1 MHLFERDL
9 KHIPYLDAILP
20 SLNPI
25 QNEHDISE
33 QAIFE
38 EIFSNKSNEE
48 EKVTIPYSLSIR
60 EEESNININPL
71 NDKYYPI
78 EKIIKILEENNIPKY
93 IIDIIRLKDISYKD
107 IENILNQKKKFMTQ
121 KKRKKKNVFIINLED
136 LTCGR
141 NKKNDNTIRKHN
153 KDSADNIIRKIKVCI
168 FKKLIEYSK
177 EHISKKLLSLDYN
190 KYISNLKKDINLQML
205 DSPLREI
212 LSLDTSVKY
221 GKDKKGHNKKI
232 INSIIKELNN
242 EKVKNLLEMKLNDWI
257 DNIFLFK
264 EKSEDET
271 KFKGLESTLL
281 YIIKNLEY
289 PNDKDYLKRFV
300 FYLYNFSNW
309 FRNKKGRNENNL
321 IK

>member
-20 SLNPI
+20 CFNQI

-107 IENILNQKKKFMTQ
+107 IENISNQKKKFMTQ
-121 KKRKKKNVFIINLED
+121 KKRKKKSVFIINLED
-136 LTCGR
+136 LTCGW
-141 NKKNDNTIRKHN
+141 NKKNDNTVRKHN
-153 KDSADNIIRKIKVCI
+153 KDSTDNIIRKIKVCI

-221 GKDKKGHNKKI
+221 GKDKKEHNKKT
-232 INSIIKELNN
+232 INSIIKESNN

-257 DNIFLFK
+257 NNIFLFK
-264 EKSEDET
+264 GNSENET
-271 KFKGLESTLL
+271 KYKGLESTLL

>member
-1 MHLFERDL
+1 MHLFEKDL
-9 KHIPYLDAILP
+9 KHIPYLDVIFP
-20 SLNPI
+20 CFNQI
-25 QNEHDISE
+25 QNEHDIPE
-33 QAIFE
+33 QVIFE

-71 NDKYYPI
+71 NDKYYPL
-78 EKIIKILEENNIPKY
+78 EEIIKILEENNIPKY

-107 IENILNQKKKFMTQ
+107 IENISNQKKKFMTQ
-121 KKRKKKNVFIINLED
+121 KRRKKKSVFIINLED

-153 KDSADNIIRKIKVCI
+153 KDSTDNIIRKIKVCI

-177 EHISKKLLSLDYN
+177 EHISKDLLSLDYN

-232 INSIIKELNN
+232 INSIIKESNN

-264 EKSEDET
+264 ENSENET
-271 KFKGLESTLL
+271 KYKGLESTLL